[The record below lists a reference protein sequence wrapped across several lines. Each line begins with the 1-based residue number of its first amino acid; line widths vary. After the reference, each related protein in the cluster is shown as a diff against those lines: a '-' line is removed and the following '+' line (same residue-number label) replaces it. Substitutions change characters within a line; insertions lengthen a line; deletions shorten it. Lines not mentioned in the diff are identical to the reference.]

1 MGIELPDGI
10 QVLERGWLSSNNI
23 VFTADPG
30 LPTVVDTGY
39 GSHRQQTLA
48 LVQGALQGL
57 PLKRI
62 VNTHLHSDHA
72 GGNAVL
78 QQHYPDCRIVI
89 PPGLQDAVSAW
100 DEVRLSYTPTSQQCD
115 RFVHDEVLTLG
126 GTIRLGTHDWQVLP
140 AAGHDHDMVMLWCDA
155 LGILVS
161 ADALWEKGFGI
172 IFSELVGEP
181 GFGRQQATLE
191 VIAQL
196 QPRLV
201 IPGHGAPFT
210 EVGAAV
216 RNARSRIQWLMDDPR
231 RNADNAMKAL
241 LAFKLMAHERLSL
254 VDIAQVFEQSQLF
267 NTVVREHY
275 PHPPSD
281 LATLFATQLAKAGVA
296 TLEGDDLVL
305 KRRP

>member
-1 MGIELPDGI
+1 MRWPDGI

-23 VFTADPG
+23 VFTADPEW
-30 LPTVVDTGY
+30 PAVVDTGY
-39 GSHRQQTLA
+39 GSHRAQTLA

-78 QQHYPDCRIVI
+78 KQHYPDCRILI
-89 PPGLQDAVSAW
+89 PPGLQDAVTAW
-100 DEVRLSYTPTSQQCD
+100 DEVRLSYAPTSQQCD
-115 RFVHDEVLTLG
+115 RFLHDEVLNIG
-126 GTIRLGTHDWQVLP
+126 GTIRLGLHDWQVLP
-140 AAGHDHDMVMLWCDA
+140 AAGHDHDMVMLWCDE
-155 LGILVS
+155 LGTLIS

-181 GFGRQQATLE
+181 GFARQQATLDLIE
-191 VIAQL
+191 QL
-196 QPRLV
+196 APRFV

-210 EVGAAV
+210 EVDAAV
-216 RNARSRIQWLMDDPR
+216 RNAQSRIQWLMDDPR

-241 LAFKLMAHERLSL
+241 LAFKLMAHQRLSL
-254 VDIAQVFEQSQLF
+254 SDIAQVFEQSQLF

-275 PHPPSD
+275 PQAPAE
-281 LATLFATQLAKAGVA
+281 LAGVFAKQLAKAGVA
-296 TLEGDDLVL
+296 TLEGNDLVL
-305 KRRP
+305 KS

>member
-1 MGIELPDGI
+1 MRPQLPDGI

-23 VFTADPG
+23 VFHDAE

-39 GSHRQQTLA
+39 GSHGAQTLA
-48 LVQGALQGL
+48 LVRQALQGR
-57 PLKRI
+57 PLQRI
-62 VNTHLHSDHA
+62 VNTHLHSDHV

-78 QQHYPDCRIVI
+78 KQHYPDCRIVI
-89 PPGLQDAVSAW
+89 PPGLQDAVTAW
-100 DEVRLSYTPTSQQCD
+100 DEVRLSYTPTGQHCE
-115 RFVHDEVLTLG
+115 RFVHDEVLALH
-126 GTIRLGTHDWQVLP
+126 GTIRLGAHDWQVLP
-140 AAGHDHDMVMLWCDA
+140 AAGHDHDMVMLWCA
-155 LGILVS
+155 NLGILIS

-196 QPRLV
+196 APRLV

-210 EVGAAV
+210 EVDAAV
-216 RNARSRIQWLMDDPR
+216 RNARSRIAWLMDDPR

-241 LAFKLMAHERLSL
+241 LAFKLMAHQRLNL
-254 VDIAQVFEQSQLF
+254 ADMAQLFRQSQLF

-275 PHPPSD
+275 PQDPAE
-281 LATLFATQLAKAGVA
+281 LAVLFAGQLAKVGVA
-296 TLEGDDLVL
+296 TLEGDELVL
-305 KRRP
+305 KS

>member
-1 MGIELPDGI
+1 MGIELPDGL

-23 VFTADPG
+23 VFHDAE

-39 GSHRQQTLA
+39 GSHGAQTLA
-48 LVQGALQGL
+48 LVQEALRGQ

-62 VNTHLHSDHA
+62 VNTHLHSDHV

-78 QQHYPDCRIVI
+78 KRHYPECRIVI

-100 DEVRLSYTPTSQQCD
+100 DEVRLSYTPTGQHCE
-115 RFVHDEVLTLG
+115 RFTHDAVLSIG
-126 GTIRLGTHDWQVLP
+126 GTLRLGAHDWQVLP

-155 LGILVS
+155 LGTLIS

-181 GFGRQQATLE
+181 GFQRQADTLDL
-191 VIAQL
+191 IAQL
-196 QPRLV
+196 APRLV

-210 EVGAAV
+210 EVDAAV
-216 RNARSRIQWLMDDPR
+216 RNAQSRIQWLMDDPR

-241 LAFKLMAHERLSL
+241 LAFKLMAHGRLSL
-254 VDIAQVFEQSQLF
+254 ADIAHLFRQSQLF

-275 PHPPSD
+275 PQDPLE
-281 LATLFATQLAKAGVA
+281 LAPVFAAQLAKVGVA

-305 KRRP
+305 KS

>member
-1 MGIELPDGI
+1 MRLPDGI

-23 VFTADPG
+23 VFHDPE

-39 GSHRQQTLA
+39 GSQSAQTLA
-48 LVQGALQGL
+48 LVQAALQGQ
-57 PLKRI
+57 PLGRI
-62 VNTHLHSDHA
+62 VNTHLHSDHV

-78 QQHYPDCRIVI
+78 QQHHPACRIVI

-100 DEVRLSYTPTSQQCD
+100 DEVRLSYTPTGQHCE
-115 RFVHDEVLTLG
+115 RFLHDEVLTLH
-126 GTIRLGTHDWQVLP
+126 GTVRLGRHDWQVLP
-140 AAGHDHDMVMLWCDA
+140 AAGHDHDMVMLWCDEQ
-155 LGILVS
+155 GILIS

-181 GFGRQQATLE
+181 GFGRQQATLDL
-191 VIAQL
+191 IAQL
-196 QPRLV
+196 APKLV

-210 EVGAAV
+210 AVDAAV
-216 RNARSRIQWLMDDPR
+216 RNAQSRIQWLMDDPR

-241 LAFKLMAHERLSL
+241 LAFKLMAHQRLSL
-254 VDIAQVFEQSQLF
+254 TDIAHLFQQSQLF

-275 PHPPSD
+275 PQDPAA
-281 LATLFATQLAKAGVA
+281 LATLFAAQLAKVGMA

-305 KRRP
+305 KS